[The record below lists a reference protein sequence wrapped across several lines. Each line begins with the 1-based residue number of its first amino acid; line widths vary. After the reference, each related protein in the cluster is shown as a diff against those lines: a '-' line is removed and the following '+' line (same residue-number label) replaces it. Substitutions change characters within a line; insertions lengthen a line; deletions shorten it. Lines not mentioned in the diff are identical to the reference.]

1 MKLIYGVDDKKHYA
15 TLKIM
20 IIFVTGGARFIGS
33 YWCNLSLNLII
44 MIQQIYD
51 IFKIKQIINK
61 SVLALFF
68 KEGLRN

>member
-20 IIFVTGGARFIGS
+20 IIFVTGGAKFIGR
-33 YWCNLSLNLII
+33 YWYNLSLNLII

-61 SVLALFF
+61 SELALVFQRR
-68 KEGLRN
+68 LV

>member
-20 IIFVTGGARFIGS
+20 IIFVTGGAKFIGRHW
-33 YWCNLSLNLII
+33 YNLSLNLII
-44 MIQQIYD
+44 MIQQICD

-61 SVLALFF
+61 SVLALVFQRR
-68 KEGLRN
+68 LA